1 MKVLITGASSG
12 IGRDMARV
20 LATMGFDLFLAAR
33 RIEKLKE
40 LKRELPVKVRVIG
53 VDLSS
58 TEGCLE
64 LYEQVKED
72 GIDILINNAG
82 LGAYGLFDEITPERD
97 QNLIDVNIRATHI
110 LTKLFL
116 SDFKKR
122 NQGRILNVA
131 SSAAFLPGPKL
142 AAYYASKAYVL
153 RLTQGIRE
161 ELRHSHSKVVVSAL
175 CPGPVRT
182 EFDKVAD
189 TRFSTGY
196 LESEQV
202 ARYAVKKLMQGKAVI
217 IPGGLMKMGRF
228 FTKIL
233 PDGLLAR
240 ASYHMQNRRK

>member
-1 MKVLITGASSG
+1 M
-12 IGRDMARV
+12 
-20 LATMGFDLFLAAR
+20 
-33 RIEKLKE
+33 
-40 LKRELPVKVRVIG
+40 
-53 VDLSS
+53 
-58 TEGCLE
+58 
-64 LYEQVKED
+64 
-72 GIDILINNAG
+72 
-82 LGAYGLFDEITPERD
+82 
-97 QNLIDVNIRATHI
+97 
-110 LTKLFL
+110 
-116 SDFKKR
+116 
-122 NQGRILNVA
+122 
-131 SSAAFLPGPKL
+131 
-142 AAYYASKAYVL
+142 
-153 RLTQGIRE
+153 TQGIRE